1 MFKLNFWNLCFDI
14 WLAMYVSG
22 HWKDSTTVRGLG
34 TPVAC
39 YSFIFIYYSNGRP
52 THMPCVDTY
61 YTSSM
66 QLDFTTSVKSGGVVK
81 YGGWFAKRRASIIL
95 HNTSPHGQHNIV
107 DRYIL
112 NYKQTR
118 IYQQWSTLNLL
129 QTKWFINSDPS
140 LYMLETRGFINSGLP
155 YTC

>member
-1 MFKLNFWNLCFDI
+1 MLSWGTIQPQCQSFAKNLWLFFLPKTGNLSNYSINISLFMFKLNFWNLCFDI

-22 HWKDSTTVRGLG
+22 HWKDSTAVRGLG

-95 HNTSPHGQHNIV
+95 HNTSPLGQH
-107 DRYIL
+107 
-112 NYKQTR
+112 
-118 IYQQWSTLNLL
+118 
-129 QTKWFINSDPS
+129 
-140 LYMLETRGFINSGLP
+140 
-155 YTC
+155 